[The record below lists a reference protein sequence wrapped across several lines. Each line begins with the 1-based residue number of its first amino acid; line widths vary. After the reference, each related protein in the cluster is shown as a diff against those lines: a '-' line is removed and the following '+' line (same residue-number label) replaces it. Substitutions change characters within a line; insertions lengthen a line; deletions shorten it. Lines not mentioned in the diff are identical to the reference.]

1 MRLHKSLRDDGV
13 LNDATNLS
21 LDRDKAYSNNTHVE
35 YSESNYKIERIRR
48 NMDLFHVFGF

>member
-21 LDRDKAYSNNTHVE
+21 LDRDKTYSNNTHVE

-48 NMDLFHVFGF
+48 NMDLFHVIGF